1 MDTNANQQRSIQER
15 SIQERLNFGLDVSAQ
30 AEAIVMKY
38 FLNDNL
44 KVMLKGDQSPVTVAD
59 RGAEEFLR
67 GKIAQEFPDDAIMGE
82 EFGAKDGTSGFRW
95 ILDPIDGTKSFIHG
109 VPLFGML
116 VGLQFEGECVAG
128 ICRIPATN
136 EVVYA
141 HRGGGAWWQR
151 GESEPVPAKVS
162 DTSELSESLF
172 LFTAVEGWQE
182 IDQFELLGEF
192 SAKCRLSRSWGDCYG
207 HILVATGRADLMVD
221 PLLAEWDAA
230 ALIPIVEEAGGVFM
244 DWKGEST
251 ALGGNGISVNPH
263 LKEAVLAMIQ

>member
-1 MDTNANQQRSIQER
+1 MNLPSIEQRLQ
-15 SIQERLNFGLDVSAQ
+15 FGLDVSAQ

-38 FLNDNL
+38 FLNDSL
-44 KVMLKGDQSPVTVAD
+44 QVMLKEDQSPVTVAD

-82 EFGAKDGTSGFRW
+82 EFGAKEGTSGYRW

-116 VGLQFEGECVAG
+116 IGLQFEGECVAG
-128 ICRIPATN
+128 ICRIPAMK

-141 HRGGGAWWQR
+141 CRGGGAWWQR
-151 GESEPVPAKVS
+151 GDSEPVPAKVS
-162 DTSELSESLF
+162 SITELSDALF

-182 IDQFELLGEF
+182 IDRYSLLGEF
-192 SAKCRLSRSWGDCYG
+192 SEACRLSRSWGDCYG
-207 HILVATGRADLMVD
+207 HILVATGRADIMVD

-244 DWKGEST
+244 DWTGHST
-251 ALGGNGISVNPH
+251 ALGGNGISTTPA
-263 LKEAVLAMIQ
+263 LKETVLKML